1 MGATFWK
8 NIYTKLLTSGGIEW
22 FDGRI
27 KTNGSGSPEG
37 VVTATV
43 GSEYTDTSSGIL
55 WQKRSGSGNTGWQA
69 GEFSGFANG
78 SVTNPGA
85 YFSSETD
92 VGIYYES
99 GQITFAGDGNA
110 LFRINKAT
118 GGLASVV
125 DSTVGTDY
133 LSMHPAYFC
142 RAWVNFNGTGTVAI
156 RASGNVSS
164 ITDNNTGDYTVNFTT
179 ALPDAN
185 YAVGGMGTNSASL
198 SSHFQFIA
206 DNATPRTSSLV
217 RINTTNVAGV
227 PSDSAI
233 VSLEVFR

>member
-1 MGATFWK
+1 MFGFWK
-8 NIYTKLLTSGGIEW
+8 GIYAKLLTPGGVE
-22 FDGRI
+22 FQDGRI
-27 KTNGSGSPEG
+27 KTQGSGSPEG
-37 VVTATV
+37 VITATR
-43 GSEYTDTSSGIL
+43 GSEYTDTSTGLL
-55 WQKRSGSGNTGWQA
+55 WNKTTTSGNTGWQA
-69 GEFSGFANG
+69 GSFAGFANG
-78 SVTNPGA
+78 SVANPGA

-164 ITDNNTGDYTVNFTT
+164 ITDNNTGDYTINFAT

-185 YAVGGMGTNSASL
+185 YAVGGMGTNAGGL

-206 DNATPRTSSLV
+206 DSATPRTSSLV
-217 RINTTNVAGV
+217 RINTTNVDGV
-227 PSDSAI
+227 PFDSAI